1 MGRTEQRRQ
10 YQSIIRHQLNTKE
23 PKTTVEYYEK
33 LLKAGYHEERIVQ
46 LMAYVLE
53 TYTKAIIGSNQ
64 PFSEFEWKSYL
75 NDVHYTIPNED
86 AESFDERDA
95 RSNSR
100 RIKKE
105 YGDLRKNE
113 RQYLDELIA
122 IEESLYMA
130 YLLFDINESDAKK
143 ILHVVIQTIFDE
155 INQEVHHFEDYVE
168 EDLHFLAKNILY
180 WSDPYLNPALKAF
193 IDPTIEVKPEN
204 NERLFKPLL
213 LCLNRIL
220 EKIDQS
226 SKSRGYFNI
235 VKAYVK
241 ADFSKE
247 PKWFYNERTLAGIR
261 E

>member
-10 YQSIIRHQLNTKE
+10 YQSIIRYQLETKE
-23 PKTTVEYYEK
+23 PKTTTEYYEK
-33 LLKAGYHEERIVQ
+33 LLKEGYHEERIVQ

-64 PFSEFEWKSYL
+64 PFSEYEWKSYL
-75 NDVHYTIPNED
+75 NDVHYDLVDEE
-86 AESFDERDA
+86 ALEFDDRDA
-95 RSNSR
+95 RYNMK

-105 YGDLRKNE
+105 YGDLKKNE
-113 RQYLDELIA
+113 RDYLDELIS
-122 IEESLYMA
+122 IENSLYMA
-130 YLLFDINESDAKK
+130 YLLFDINERDAQK

-155 INQEVHHFEDYVE
+155 IDKDTHNYEEYVE

-180 WSDPYLNPALKAF
+180 CSDPYLNPALKEF
-193 IDPTIEVKPEN
+193 IDPFIEVKQEN

-220 EKIDQS
+220 EKIEQS

-235 VKAYVK
+235 IKTYVDG
-241 ADFSKE
+241 DFSSE
-247 PKWFYNERTLAGIR
+247 PIWFYSEKTLRKI
-261 E
+261 